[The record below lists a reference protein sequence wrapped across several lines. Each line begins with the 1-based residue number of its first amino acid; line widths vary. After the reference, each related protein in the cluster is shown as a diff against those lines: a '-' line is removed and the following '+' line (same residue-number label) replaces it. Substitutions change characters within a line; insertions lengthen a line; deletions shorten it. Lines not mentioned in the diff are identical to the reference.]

1 MCIRDA
7 LCDLIPFVQYKKPKK
22 HPWRSSVF
30 IEVAVLDYLQCFL
43 DIHTP
48 VKPIYSQLSIN
59 G

>member
-1 MCIRDA
+1 MYIRDA

-48 VKPIYSQLSIN
+48 VKPIYS
-59 G
+59 